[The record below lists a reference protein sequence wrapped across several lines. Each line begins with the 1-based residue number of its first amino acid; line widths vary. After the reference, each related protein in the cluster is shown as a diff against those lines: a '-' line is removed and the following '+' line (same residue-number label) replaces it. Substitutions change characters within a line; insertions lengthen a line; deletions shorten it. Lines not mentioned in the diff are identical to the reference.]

1 MVILFKKKEEDTMN
15 KRGWIEVVCGPM
27 FAGKSEEL
35 IRRVRRLG
43 FAKKKFIVFKPTIDN
58 RYSENEVVSHDKRS
72 LKSIKLK
79 LNLLPFHADQ
89 WMHETS
95 LTFSLPQPWM

>member
-1 MVILFKKKEEDTMN
+1 MKKN
-15 KRGWIEVVCGPM
+15 GYIEVVCGPM

-43 FAKKKFIVFKPTIDN
+43 YARKKYIVFKPTIDN

-72 LKSIKLK
+72 LKSI
-79 LNLLPFHADQ
+79 NI
-89 WMHETS
+89 S
-95 LTFSLPQPWM
+95 NR